1 MLLLLSC
8 AKTMS
13 SRAVSQPPITP
24 TEPLFNSQ
32 AKKIALEML
41 QFTTEELQQQL
52 KVNQQIAAENVYRFM
67 HFLDKSTLMYP
78 AVLGYTGIVFQQLGA
93 KEWDKEMW
101 VKAQKQLRFTSFCYG
116 ILRPT
121 DCISPYRLE
130 GTISLPL
137 TKEKDLFH
145 YWQAYTTKALLTD
158 SLAAG
163 GSLIN
168 LASGEMRRLFD
179 WKKLTEEL
187 TVITPEFLVE
197 KNGKWKQIVVYT
209 KMARGQ
215 LARFLLSEENDLPL
229 LDKIK
234 SFHWQGYT
242 YNEALTIERAAKQ
255 KKGEILL
262 TFSLSS

>member
-1 MLLLLSC
+1 MAS
-8 AKTMS
+8 
-13 SRAVSQPPITP
+13 IY
-24 TEPLFNSQ
+24 
-32 AKKIALEML
+32 
-41 QFTTEELQQQL
+41 
-52 KVNQQIAAENVYRFM
+52 YR
-67 HFLDKSTLMYP
+67 
-78 AVLGYTGIVFQQLGA
+78 
-93 KEWDKEMW
+93 
-101 VKAQKQLRFTSFCYG
+101 G
-116 ILRPT
+116 ILEAS
-121 DCISPYRLE
+121 I
-130 GTISLPL
+130 
-137 TKEKDLFH
+137 
-145 YWQAYTTKALLTD
+145 
-158 SLAAG
+158 AAG

-179 WKKLTEEL
+179 WKRLTEKL

-242 YNEALTIERAAKQ
+242 YNETLTREREAKQ